1 MDQLINSI
9 PVLIVPFFACLVIAG
24 LHCYMGLHVLRR
36 GVIFVDLALAQC
48 AALGAAVALLLLPIF
63 WPETLESHE
72 AEALTIAAEESLAVE
87 LALEDDEHPLGSI
100 DSTGTMKGRRDHA
113 TYGHDRHGDQNR
125 KQNREQARAHAR
137 NNTGYNQESIESTTV
152 KHESHNH
159 EALESRF
166 SYIMS
171 LFFALLGAALLSFGR
186 FRNEQIPH
194 EAIIGIIFVVCA
206 ALSVLIL
213 SKAPHGHDK
222 MEAMLIG
229 SILFVSSSQVIN
241 MLGLYLV
248 LGVVHFVFRRQF
260 ITISEDVAAAEK
272 AGIRVKLWDCLFF
285 ATFALMVTQS
295 VGIAGV
301 YVVFSYLIIPA
312 ACGKLFGNSFGPQL
326 MIAWGVAV
334 LTTIIGLF
342 VSAVWDMPTGSSLVS
357 CFGGILVVYIVLR
370 WIHKRRAAPGVS

>member
-9 PVLIVPFFACLVIAG
+9 PVLISPFLACLVIAS

-48 AALGAAVALLLLPIF
+48 AALGAAVAFFLLPIF
-63 WPETLESHE
+63 CPETLEFHE
-72 AEALTIAAEESLAVE
+72 TEALTKAAEESLAVDLSIE
-87 LALEDDEHPLGSI
+87 TDEILLGSI
-100 DSTGTMKGRRDHA
+100 GTAGTMEEGTEIAEHDH
-113 TYGHDRHGDQNR
+113 H
-125 KQNREQARAHAR
+125 
-137 NNTGYNQESIESTTV
+137 
-152 KHESHNH
+152 
-159 EALESRF
+159 ALENRF
-166 SYIMS
+166 SYVMS
-171 LFFALLGAALLSFGR
+171 LLFALLGATLLSFGR

-229 SILFVSSSQVIN
+229 SILFVNSSQVIN

-248 LGVVHFVFRRQF
+248 LGVLHFIFRHQF
-260 ITISEDVAAAEK
+260 IKISEDVAAAEK
-272 AGIRVKLWDCLFF
+272 AGIRVRLWDCLFF

-312 ACGKLFGNSFGPQL
+312 ACGKLYGNRFGSQL
-326 MIAWGVAV
+326 LIAWGVAA
-334 LTTIIGLF
+334 LTTIIGLV

-357 CFGGILVVYIVLR
+357 CFGGILVVCIVVR
-370 WIHKRRAAPGVS
+370 WVQKRKAALGVA

>member
-1 MDQLINSI
+1 MIMDQLINSI

-24 LHCYMGLHVLRR
+24 LHCYMGLHVLMR

-48 AALGAAVALLLLPIF
+48 AALGAAVALLLLPVI

-72 AEALTIAAEESLAVE
+72 AEALTVAAEESLAME
-87 LALEDDEHPLGSI
+87 FALEGDEPLLGSI
-100 DSTGTMKGRRDHA
+100 DTTGTAEGGTEHA
-113 TYGHDRHGDQNR
+113 EYDNEGSDYTPRGHDH
-125 KQNREQARAHAR
+125 H
-137 NNTGYNQESIESTTV
+137 
-152 KHESHNH
+152 
-159 EALESRF
+159 ALESRF

-171 LFFALLGAALLSFGR
+171 LLFALLGAALLAFGR

-229 SILFVSSSQVIN
+229 SILFVNSSQVIN
-241 MLGLYLV
+241 MLGLYLI
-248 LGVVHFVFRRQF
+248 LGVLHFIFRHKF
-260 ITISEDVAAAEK
+260 IAISEDVASADR
-272 AGIRVKLWDCLFF
+272 AGVRVRIWDCLFF

-301 YVVFSYLIIPA
+301 YVVFSYLIIPT
-312 ACGKLFGNSFGPQL
+312 ACGKLFGDRFGSQL
-326 MIAWGVAV
+326 VIAWGVAV

-357 CFGGILVVYIVLR
+357 CFGGMLVVCIVLR
-370 WIHKRRAAPGVS
+370 WIQKRKATPGVA

>member
-1 MDQLINSI
+1 MDQLIHSI
-9 PVLIVPFFACLVIAG
+9 PVLISPFFACLVIAG
-24 LHCYMGLHVLRR
+24 LHCYMGLHVLKR

-48 AALGAAVALLLLPIF
+48 AALGAAVALFLLPII
-63 WPETLESHE
+63 WPETLEFHE
-72 AEALTIAAEESLAVE
+72 TEALSMAAEESLAME
-87 LALEDDEHPLGSI
+87 LSLEDDEHLLESI
-100 DSTGTMKGRRDHA
+100 DSTGIMEGMRDHA
-113 TYGHDRHGDQNR
+113 EYGHDRHRDQKQKR
-125 KQNREQARAHAR
+125 KQIRIHAHD
-137 NNTGYNQESIESTTV
+137 NTGYNQGNVEPATV
-152 KHESHNH
+152 EYGGHDHH
-159 EALESRF
+159 ALENRF

-171 LFFALLGAALLSFGR
+171 LVFALLGAALLSFGR

-229 SILFVSSSQVIN
+229 SILFVNSSQVIN
-241 MLGLYLV
+241 MLGLYLF
-248 LGVVHFVFRRQF
+248 LGVLHLIFRHQF
-260 ITISEDVAAAEK
+260 ITISEDVAAADR
-272 AGIRVKLWDCLFF
+272 AGIRVRLWDCLFF

-312 ACGKLFGNSFGPQL
+312 ACGKLFGNRFGSQL
-326 MIAWGVAV
+326 LIAWGIAI

-357 CFGGILVVYIVLR
+357 CFGGILVVSIVLR
-370 WIHKRRAAPGVS
+370 WIQKGKEAPSKA

>member
-48 AALGAAVALLLLPIF
+48 AALGAAVALLLLPVF
-63 WPETLESHE
+63 WPETLESHK
-72 AEALTIAAEESLAVE
+72 AEALSIAAEESLAME
-87 LALEDDEHPLGSI
+87 FALEDDEPLLGSI
-100 DSTGTMKGRRDHA
+100 DSTGTMEGLRDHA
-113 TYGHDRHGDQNR
+113 KYGHDRHRDQNR
-125 KQNREQARAHAR
+125 NRQQTRTHAH
-137 NNTGYNQESIESTTV
+137 NNTGYNQESVEPTAV
-152 KHESHNH
+152 EHESHDH
-159 EALESRF
+159 EALERRF

-171 LFFALLGAALLSFGR
+171 LFFALLGATLLSFGR
-186 FRNEQIPH
+186 FQNEQIPH

-248 LGVVHFVFRRQF
+248 LGMLHFIFRHQF
-260 ITISEDVAAAEK
+260 ITISEDVVAAER
-272 AGIRVKLWDCLFF
+272 AGIRVKLWDSLFF

-312 ACGKLFGNSFGPQL
+312 ACGKLFGNSFGSQL
-326 MIAWGVAV
+326 LIAWGVAV
-334 LTTIIGLF
+334 STTVAGLF

-357 CFGGILVVYIVLR
+357 CFGGVLVLCILLR
-370 WIHKRRAAPGVS
+370 WLIIRKATPDAA

>member
-1 MDQLINSI
+1 MEQLIDSL
-9 PVLIVPFFACLVIAG
+9 PVLIIPFFACLVIAG

-48 AALGAAVALLLLPIF
+48 AALGAAVALLLLPMI
-63 WPETLESHE
+63 WPETLKSHE
-72 AEALTIAAEESLAVE
+72 AEALTIAAEESLSME
-87 LALEDDEHPLGSI
+87 LALEDDEHLLEPL
-100 DSTGTMKGRRDHA
+100 DSTGKMEGMRDH
-113 TYGHDRHGDQNR
+113 TEYGYDRHRDQN
-125 KQNREQARAHAR
+125 QNRQQTRAHAH
-137 NNTGYNQESIESTTV
+137 NNTEYKHGNVELAAMDHGSHDHHAIE
-152 KHESHNH
+152 N
-159 EALESRF
+159 RF

-171 LFFALLGAALLSFGR
+171 LVFALLGAALLSFGR

-229 SILFVSSSQVIN
+229 SILFVNSSQVIN

-248 LGVVHFVFRRQF
+248 LGVLHFIFRHQF
-260 ITISEDVAAAEK
+260 ITISEDVAAAER
-272 AGIRVKLWDCLFF
+272 AGIRVRLWDCLFF

-326 MIAWGVAV
+326 VIAWGVAV

-357 CFGGILVVYIVLR
+357 CFGGILVICIVLR
-370 WIHKRRAAPGVS
+370 WILKGKAAPGVV

>member
-1 MDQLINSI
+1 MIMDQLIHSI

-24 LHCYMGLHVLRR
+24 LHCYMGLHVLMR

-48 AALGAAVALLLLPIF
+48 AALGAAVALLLLPVI

-72 AEALTIAAEESLAVE
+72 AEALTIAAEESLAME
-87 LALEDDEHPLGSI
+87 FALEDDELLLGSI
-100 DSTGTMKGRRDHA
+100 DSRGTVEGGTEHAEHDHD
-113 TYGHDRHGDQNR
+113 HH
-125 KQNREQARAHAR
+125 
-137 NNTGYNQESIESTTV
+137 
-152 KHESHNH
+152 
-159 EALESRF
+159 ALESRF

-171 LFFALLGAALLSFGR
+171 LLFALLGAALLAFGR

-229 SILFVSSSQVIN
+229 SILFVSSSQMIN
-241 MLGLYLV
+241 ILGLYLI
-248 LGVVHFVFRRQF
+248 LGVLHFIFRHKF
-260 ITISEDVAAAEK
+260 IAISEDVASADR
-272 AGIRVKLWDCLFF
+272 AGVRVRLWDCLFF

-295 VGIAGV
+295 VEIAGV
-301 YVVFSYLIIPA
+301 YVVFSYLIIPT
-312 ACGKLFGNSFGPQL
+312 ACGKLFGDRFGSQL
-326 MIAWGVAV
+326 VIAWGVAV

-357 CFGGILVVYIVLR
+357 CFGGMLVVCIVLR
-370 WIHKRRAAPGVS
+370 WIQKRKATPGVA

>member
-1 MDQLINSI
+1 MDQLINSM
-9 PVLIVPFFACLVIAG
+9 PVLIMPFFACLVIAG

-48 AALGAAVALLLLPIF
+48 AALGAAVALLLLPVF
-63 WPETLESHE
+63 WPETLESQE
-72 AEALTIAAEESLAVE
+72 AEALTIAAEESLAME
-87 LALEDDEHPLGSI
+87 FALEDDEPLLGSI
-100 DSTGTMKGRRDHA
+100 GVTGTMGVRTDHA
-113 TYGHDRHGDQNR
+113 GEGHDRHRDQNR
-125 KQNREQARAHAR
+125 KQNRRENRSHAH
-137 NNTGYNQESIESTTV
+137 NNPEYDQKSVDYTAEERDGQD
-152 KHESHNH
+152 HEV
-159 EALESRF
+159 LEKRF

-171 LFFALLGAALLSFGR
+171 LLFALLGAALLSFGR

-248 LGVVHFVFRRQF
+248 LGMLHFIFRHKF

-272 AGIRVKLWDCLFF
+272 AGIRVRLWDCLFF

-312 ACGKLFGNSFGPQL
+312 ACGKLFGDRFGSQL
-326 MIAWGVAV
+326 VIAWGIAV
-334 LTTIIGLF
+334 FTTVTGLF

-357 CFGGILVVYIVLR
+357 CFGGVLVLCILLR
-370 WIHKRRAAPGVS
+370 RLIAKK

>member
-1 MDQLINSI
+1 MAQRFDSI
-9 PVLIVPFFACLVIAG
+9 PVLVMPFFACLVIAG
-24 LHCYMGLHVLRR
+24 VHCYMGLHVLRR

-48 AALGAAVALLLLPIF
+48 AALGAAVALLVLPIL
-63 WPETLESHE
+63 WPETLEFHE
-72 AEALTIAAEESLAVE
+72 AEALTTAAEESLAME
-87 LALEDDEHPLGSI
+87 FALEDDEFLLGSM
-100 DSTGTMKGRRDHA
+100 DGSGTMEGRRDH
-113 TYGHDRHGDQNR
+113 TEYGHNRDRHQ
-125 KQNREQARAHAR
+125 KQNRVRGH
-137 NNTGYNQESIESTTV
+137 NNAGYNQESVDYAAEEHKGHS
-152 KHESHNH
+152 H
-159 EALESRF
+159 EALEKRF

-171 LFFALLGAALLSFGR
+171 LFFAILGAALLSFGR

-241 MLGLYLV
+241 MLVLYLV
-248 LGVVHFVFRRQF
+248 LGVLHFIFRRRF
-260 ITISEDVAAAEK
+260 IAISEDIAAAET

-312 ACGKLFGNSFGPQL
+312 ACGKLFGDRFGSQL
-326 MIAWGVAV
+326 VIAWGVAV
-334 LTTIIGLF
+334 LTTVAGLF

-357 CFGGILVVYIVLR
+357 CFGGVLVLCILLR
-370 WIHKRRAAPGVS
+370 WILTRKATPVAA

>member
-48 AALGAAVALLLLPIF
+48 AALGAAVALFLLPMI
-63 WPETLESHE
+63 WPETLEFQGVE
-72 AEALTIAAEESLAVE
+72 TLTVAAEKSLAVD
-87 LALEDDEHPLGSI
+87 LSLEDDETLLGSI
-100 DSTGTMKGRRDHA
+100 DSTKTMEGGTEHTERDHD
-113 TYGHDRHGDQNR
+113 HH
-125 KQNREQARAHAR
+125 
-137 NNTGYNQESIESTTV
+137 
-152 KHESHNH
+152 
-159 EALESRF
+159 ALENRF

-171 LFFALLGAALLSFGR
+171 LLFALLGAALLSFGR

-229 SILFVSSSQVIN
+229 SILFVNSSQVIN

-248 LGVVHFVFRRQF
+248 LGVLHFIFRHQF
-260 ITISEDVAAAEK
+260 ITISEDVAASERV
-272 AGIRVKLWDCLFF
+272 GIRVRLWDCLFF

-312 ACGKLFGNSFGPQL
+312 ACGKLFEDHFGPQL
-326 MIAWGVAV
+326 LIAWGVAV

-357 CFGGILVVYIVLR
+357 CFGGILVICIVVR
-370 WIHKRRAAPGVS
+370 WIQKGKAAPSVA

>member
-1 MDQLINSI
+1 M
-9 PVLIVPFFACLVIAG
+9 
-24 LHCYMGLHVLRR
+24 
-36 GVIFVDLALAQC
+36 
-48 AALGAAVALLLLPIF
+48 
-63 WPETLESHE
+63 
-72 AEALTIAAEESLAVE
+72 
-87 LALEDDEHPLGSI
+87 
-100 DSTGTMKGRRDHA
+100 
-113 TYGHDRHGDQNR
+113 
-125 KQNREQARAHAR
+125 
-137 NNTGYNQESIESTTV
+137 
-152 KHESHNH
+152 
-159 EALESRF
+159 
-166 SYIMS
+166 
-171 LFFALLGAALLSFGR
+171 LSFGR

-229 SILFVSSSQVIN
+229 SILFVNSSQVIN

-248 LGVVHFVFRRQF
+248 LGVLHFIFRHQF
-260 ITISEDVAAAEK
+260 ITISEDVGAAER
-272 AGIRVKLWDCLFF
+272 AGIRVRPWDCLFF

-312 ACGKLFGNSFGPQL
+312 ACGKLFGNSFGSQL
-326 MIAWGVAV
+326 VIAWGIAV

-357 CFGGILVVYIVLR
+357 CFGGILVVCIVLR
-370 WIHKRRAAPGVS
+370 WILKGKAAPGLV